1 MRSQTD
7 STCLYCYHEIPT
19 FLQGNPYV
27 KSGYRVYLSTKAC
40 LRRLD
45 LLLDEILRAATAA
58 ADHERLLCSLF
69 WLSNESVNVWSHL
82 IMFLY
87 FVVACIWMNTV
98 VIPEVLST
106 WWDHVIFTLYLT
118 CFQVSMGCSACYH
131 LFNCCGADT
140 YTWWLRVDL
149 FGVTL
154 AICGCY
160 IPGVYYAFFCH
171 QVNRGQ
177 TDRK

>member
-40 LRRLD
+40 LR
-45 LLLDEILRAATAA
+45 
-58 ADHERLLCSLF
+58 SLF